1 MLYKSAQAPPTIP
14 LDVLVIV
21 RLLIATLHV
30 GMIGFQDGGYTQW
43 VYLQRDYLCRAKIS
57 HDSLTSS

>member
-21 RLLIATLHV
+21 KLLIATLHV
-30 GMIGFQDGGYTQW
+30 GMIGFQDGSYTQW
-43 VYLQRDYLCRAKIS
+43 V
-57 HDSLTSS
+57 